1 MIDEL
6 ELKELVENFKF
17 KNDGVYDCFEYL
29 LDSER
34 VQDPDAITL
43 IKFAIEHEIEAL
55 SEEEMRIIGI
65 DILKNNA
72 FVFICDKCQ
81 ESLSFEDMRAVLE
94 ITRDK
99 HEKCYQEMEDA
110 FN

>member
-65 DILKNNA
+65 DILKTMLLFSSVTSA
-72 FVFICDKCQ
+72 RKA
-81 ESLSFEDMRAVLE
+81 SALK
-94 ITRDK
+94 T
-99 HEKCYQEMEDA
+99 
-110 FN
+110 